1 MCRVTFAEAF
11 FFLMISKGYGFSQD
25 AKKMSMSFPM
35 FEHKFSVF
43 EEDVVN
49 VDEVVTEVNKA
60 DRIL

>member
-1 MCRVTFAEAF
+1 
-11 FFLMISKGYGFSQD
+11 MISKGYGFSQD